1 MSPQEIKELLQAV
14 GTEIP
19 KLVESIMKTMY
30 NAENADNMAKA
41 VAQFYKSM
49 KEAGMDDRQAYD
61 LTQQF
66 MSSFNIG
73 GIISKAIDSG
83 DDTHGLSDRIEEMV
97 EERLEKRLKK
107 LDKDD

>member
-1 MSPQEIKELLQAV
+1 MTEMGDDMKPQEIKELLQVV

-30 NAENADNMAKA
+30 NAENAESMAKG

-49 KEAGMDDRQAYD
+49 KDAGMDEKQAYD

-66 MSSFNIG
+66 MASFSLG
-73 GIISKAIDSG
+73 GIISKAVAGRGSR
-83 DDTHGLSDRIEEMV
+83 DDCD
-97 EERLEKRLKK
+97 
-107 LDKDD
+107 